1 LRDLDLNRQNCNPDP
16 DQVSLTNEHGD
27 MFLRSNDFDDCG
39 PISGE
44 GYEEFPPNI
53 QPYYNSNQR
62 PSPAESDYF
71 YDQYVDFPIN
81 DTINNS
87 LNSSSL
93 RLNQTNSPYVDFNQ
107 NKFTLNQFPPTSP
120 QPASAFTFFGHPLP
134 SLNIGNIWG
143 QGRTANTRATSGETG
158 PTRGKGRVQIFKPGD
173 PELQVL
179 FNRPN
184 HDLDTKNR
192 EPAASVKNPI
202 VNPPLN
208 KIEEKLYR
216 PFFQTPFSQ
225 PKLEY
230 SKEKHD
236 KGFSQPK
243 PEKGFSPMIPGVSV
257 GGFIPID
264 DPAVKNESEKIHK
277 DNRYEESTTKL
288 NVEEENIL
296 KQVPLVTKA
305 DSATKRTVI
314 KTPESYVAQIEKVD
328 LDRVGSSTTTTISHL
343 TTSISPILST
353 LYQKPELI
361 TERSHFEE
369 STTNDSDSE
378 ESSHENVPQNSNK
391 FDKFSKFEEPVRSHT
406 QNEQFRVNNQNE
418 QFRSKTQNNQGHLN
432 AQINQF
438 RSNTPIDQVR
448 SHPAEIIRSNTP
460 EMIRTSTYPSSTSTF
475 TYQTSTVTSTTE
487 HTSTENVNDDDEN
500 GSSELSADHLIA
512 PGSIITQHDETSHKP
527 ILPISKQGKITKVFT
542 PAPPVSNSNEISKL
556 LSPFYSQ
563 QQSTEPP
570 INYDNEFQPN
580 NNVYHKT
587 FDDDREISSEKST
600 GQYERDDMQ
609 WYFQNYHNQ
618 THSSPILNYNLQ
630 PYDNGAF
637 NSSPVLSLSSKLI
650 ALIVI
655 TVYFSF

>member
-1 LRDLDLNRQNCNPDP
+1 M
-16 DQVSLTNEHGD
+16 SLTNEHGD

-81 DTINNS
+81 DTVN
-87 LNSSSL
+87 NSSSL

-107 NKFTLNQFPPTSP
+107 NKFTLHQFPPTPP
-120 QPASAFTFFGHPLP
+120 QPTSAFTFFGQPLP

-143 QGRTANTRATSGETG
+143 QGRTANTRATSGEMG
-158 PTRGKGRVQIFKPGD
+158 PTRGKGRVQIFKQGD

-179 FNRPN
+179 FKRPN
-184 HDLDTKNR
+184 NDLGAVDSKNR
-192 EPAASVKNPI
+192 EPAASIKNPI

-208 KIEEKLYR
+208 KVEEKLYR

-236 KGFSQPK
+236 KGFSQPQ

-277 DNRYEESTTKL
+277 DNRYAESTTKL

-305 DSATKRTVI
+305 DSATKRTII
-314 KTPESYVAQIEKVD
+314 KTPENYIAQIEKVA
-328 LDRVGSSTTTTISHL
+328 LDRVGNVPTTTTISHL

-369 STTNDSDSE
+369 STTNDSESN
-378 ESSHENVPQNSNK
+378 ESSHENVPQHSNK
-391 FDKFSKFEEPVRSHT
+391 YDKISKFEESLKSNNK
-406 QNEQFRVNNQNE
+406 NEQFRANTQNSQVRLDNQND
-418 QFRSKTQNNQGHLN
+418 
-432 AQINQF
+432 QF
-438 RSNTPIDQVR
+438 RSNTPGVQFPHNVPVDQVR
-448 SHPAEIIRSNTP
+448 SHPGEIVRSNTP
-460 EMIRTSTYPSSTSTF
+460 EIIRTSTHPSSTSTF
-475 TYQTSTVTSTTE
+475 NYQTSTVTSTTTASIE
-487 HTSTENVNDDDEN
+487 ISSTEHINDDDDEN

-512 PGSIITQHDETSHKP
+512 PGSIITVNDVTSHKP
-527 ILPISKQGKITKVFT
+527 ILSISKPGKITKVFT
-542 PAPPVSNSNEISKL
+542 PAPPISNSNEISKL
-556 LSPFYSQ
+556 LSPFYAQ
-563 QQSTEPP
+563 QQSTESPP

-600 GQYERDDMQ
+600 GQYEREDMQ

-630 PYDNGAF
+630 PYDNGVY
-637 NSSPVLSLSSKLI
+637 NSSPVLSSSFNLI

-655 TVYFSF
+655 TFYFSF